1 MPTRTG
7 NGTPTR
13 SASRPTATD
22 GPETTRRPAST
33 LVEADLVSLVHAPLD
48 RSNAGGRLNRAMLP
62 ILQAEQVRMRAA
74 PAA

>member
-1 MPTRTG
+1 MPTRMG
-7 NGTPTR
+7 NGIPTR

-22 GPETTRRPAST
+22 GPEATRRPAST

-48 RSNAGGRLNRAMLP
+48 RSNAGGRLNRAILP